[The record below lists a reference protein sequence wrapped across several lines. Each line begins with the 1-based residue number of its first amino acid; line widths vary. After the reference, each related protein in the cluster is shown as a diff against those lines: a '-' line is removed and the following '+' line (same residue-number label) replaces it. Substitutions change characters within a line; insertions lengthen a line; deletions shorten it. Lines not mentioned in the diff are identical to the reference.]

1 MQQKSWNII
10 EKILKKQWATLPLI
24 VDRWTA
30 ERCMTLFGLT
40 ESIDWET
47 TSTGENPDIYIY
59 RKDEEKKHLSIE
71 NMRLFE
77 REIRDI
83 PYSGKSLYVLIDFD
97 EATPEAM
104 NAILKILEEP
114 PEYARILLV
123 VSGVESIIDTI
134 RSRSLVFFEREKTI
148 NIDPETIRL
157 ITGYARWE
165 KEWLLSFLY
174 KANISQD
181 EALEIL
187 SLSMRIWEDSLS
199 YEKIEEAI
207 IALSSINEN
216 PKYILDKV
224 FL

>member
-1 MQQKSWNII
+1 
-10 EKILKKQWATLPLI
+10 
-24 VDRWTA
+24 
-30 ERCMTLFGLT
+30 MTLFGLT

-157 ITGYARWE
+157 ITGYAR
-165 KEWLLSFLY
+165 
-174 KANISQD
+174 
-181 EALEIL
+181 
-187 SLSMRIWEDSLS
+187 
-199 YEKIEEAI
+199 
-207 IALSSINEN
+207 
-216 PKYILDKV
+216 
-224 FL
+224 